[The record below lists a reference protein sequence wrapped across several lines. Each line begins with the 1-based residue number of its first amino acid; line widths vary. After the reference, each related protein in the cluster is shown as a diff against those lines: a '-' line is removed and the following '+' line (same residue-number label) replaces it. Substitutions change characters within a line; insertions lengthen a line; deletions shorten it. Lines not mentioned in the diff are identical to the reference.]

1 MNSLIGLLISVA
13 YIGIVLLIA
22 IKLEHLPR
30 EFSRT
35 FVHIMVSNWWII
47 ATYFIQDFYLAMS
60 IPLFF
65 IFFNG
70 LNIKYNWIPCINSKL
85 RYGNMGTVY
94 YALAIA
100 LLTWLTFS
108 NKELQVIGGVG
119 ILAMGYG
126 DGFAAILGQHYGKH
140 EYTIF
145 KGTKSL
151 EGSIAMFIM
160 TFGVLILYFY
170 YVSTYPGLLVIVSL
184 AFVATLVEAIS
195 PFGLD
200 NIFVPMIT
208 SLLYFILLM

>member
-1 MNSLIGLLISVA
+1 MNSITGLFLSLA
-13 YIGIVLLIA
+13 YLGIILWIA
-22 IKLEHLPR
+22 IKLEHLPK

-47 ATYFIQDFYLAMS
+47 ATLYIHDFYLALS
-60 IPLFF
+60 VPLVF
-65 IFFNG
+65 IVFNA
-70 LNIKYNWIPCINSKL
+70 LNIKFNWIPCINSKL
-85 RYGNMGTVY
+85 RYGNWGTVY
-94 YALAIA
+94 YALTVA

-108 NKELQVIGGVG
+108 NPDLQVIGGVG

-126 DGFAAILGQHYGKH
+126 DGFAAILGQRFGKH
-140 EYTIF
+140 TFTIF

-151 EGSIAMFIM
+151 EGSLAMFM
-160 TFGVLILYFY
+160 TTLIVLILYIY
-170 YVSTYPGLLVIVSL
+170 NVSTLPSLLCLISL

-200 NIFVPMIT
+200 NIFVPLIT